1 MRLWETLGENL
12 EDLGYFGIGFARL
25 WDRIHKTLGDIGRG
39 FTMICE
45 DGQDFGR
52 FGRGF
57 VRIMET
63 LAEDL

>member
-39 FTMICE
+39 FTMICK
-45 DGQDFGR
+45 DWQDFGR

-57 VRIMET
+57 VRI
-63 LAEDL
+63 